1 MTSDDQWKFSNGWL
15 PLARRVPSPNQ
26 DNRPHGAQPE
36 LIVIHSISLPPGKY
50 GGGNIEAL
58 FTNTLK
64 QSAHPYYEGIYK
76 LKVSAHFLVERS
88 GKLVQFVSTDAR
100 AWHAGES
107 RWRGRENCNDFSIG
121 IELEGCETDR
131 YLNIQYEVLS
141 ALVVVLQKQY
151 PLISSDA
158 IVGHS
163 NIAPGRKTDPG
174 LSFDWRTLLERVDR
188 KRGDASK

>member
-1 MTSDDQWKFSNGWL
+1 M
-15 PLARRVPSPNQ
+15 
-26 DNRPHGAQPE
+26 
-36 LIVIHSISLPPGKY
+36 IHSISLPPGKY

-64 QSAHPYYEGIYK
+64 QSAHPYYKEIYK

-100 AWHAGES
+100 AWHAGKS
-107 RWRGRENCNDFSIG
+107 CWKGRENCNDFSIG

-131 YLNIQYEVLS
+131 YLNTQYEILS
-141 ALVVVLQKQY
+141 ALVVVLQKRY

-174 LSFDWRTLLERVDR
+174 LSFDWRKLLEQVDR
-188 KRGDASK
+188 KRGDGSK